1 MANPIFSFARVT
13 YAPIGKAN
21 FIPFESDLE
30 QRVLNIT
37 VSMSEGDL
45 PVINLTL
52 RNTDLSLFDHV
63 IISKFTQVTIRL
75 IRENEESPRIV
86 GIVQKVS
93 GNWFLNI
100 EITDLVFQGH
110 LKPDDSD
117 IQTDGKSRKDV
128 IIELFKKLGFEDTV
142 IDVEA
147 SEEKKAEGTK
157 FDTTKTIW
165 QNIQDQAKEERAK
178 VILIGREKVLFKK
191 RDFSRDPVEI
201 VTIEP
206 FGGPEET
213 EVKDWNITNDLLDKR
228 GQVIM
233 KGINLLTKKEIE
245 VKKDRSSTPRPGLG
259 NLTELFEPGA
269 KADIDKTEGERTG
282 VEIVVDENRG
292 TRSIEFATPEKT
304 GSSETVRTSAQSEA
318 AATNEAEGDFKESE
332 DRQVMMTLV
341 TRLRPGRVPGSI
353 IQVNGLGKTYSGK
366 WYITKVKHEVP
377 GTAAQTVSE
386 LIRNLL
392 PSVPSEV
399 KVDSGKA
406 DTNKKPVRDPDK
418 LEEKT
423 SIEIDPD
430 TGKRTVTYGKNR

>member
-13 YAPIGKAN
+13 YAPIGVAN

-30 QRVLNIT
+30 QRVLNLS
-37 VSMSEGDL
+37 VSIAEGDL

-52 RNTDLSLFDHV
+52 RNTDLSLFDHP
-63 IISKFTQVTIRL
+63 IISKFTEVTIRL

-93 GNWFLNI
+93 GSWVINI
-100 EITDLVFQGH
+100 EITDLVFLAH
-110 LKPDDSD
+110 LKPDDSE
-117 IQTDGKSRKDV
+117 IQTDGKSRKDI
-128 IIELFKKLGFEDTV
+128 IIELFKKLGFQDSA

-147 SEEKKAEGTK
+147 SDEKKAEGTK

-178 VILIGREKVLFKK
+178 VILIGREKVSFKK
-191 RDFSRDPVEI
+191 RDFSREPVEVI
-201 VTIEP
+201 TVEP
-206 FGGPEET
+206 FGGTEET
-213 EVKDWNITNDLLDKR
+213 EVKSWNIVNDLLDKR

-233 KGINLLTKKEIE
+233 KGINLLTKKEIN
-245 VKKDRSSTPRPGLG
+245 VKKDRTNTARPGLAA
-259 NLTELFEPGA
+259 LTELFEPGA
-269 KADIDKTEGERTG
+269 KADIDKTEGQRTG
-282 VEIVVDENRG
+282 VEITVDEDKG
-292 TRSIEFATPEKT
+292 TRSVSFATPEKT

-341 TRLRPGRVPGSI
+341 TRLRPGRVPGTI
-353 IQVNGLGKTYSGK
+353 VQINGLGKTFSGK

-377 GTAAQTVSE
+377 GGAAQTIAEV
-386 LIRNLL
+386 IRNLL
-392 PSVPSEV
+392 PSVPSEI

-406 DTNKKPVRDPDK
+406 ATNKKPVRDPDK
-418 LEEKT
+418 LEEKL
-423 SIEIDPD
+423 SIDIDAD